1 MRPREGVKGWWRA
14 RLSGLVS
21 FSDGDQASPLPVKD
35 GLVPFLY
42 CQGLALWEGRKKVS
56 FHATAWL
63 SHQWLSGT
71 LGCVWALQEGML
83 SSISDA
89 CHGSGRGSH
98 MPHTCPLCQ
107 EQKTCTVCVHMPN
120 INGVWMLLYE
130 RLFALLRTSVE
141 SEKRLGA
148 KG

>member
-14 RLSGLVS
+14 RLSGLVT
-21 FSDGDQASPLPVKD
+21 FSDWDQASPLPVKD
-35 GLVPFLY
+35 GLSGPLPVL
-42 CQGLALWEGRKKVS
+42 CLTLWEGRKKVS

-63 SHQWLSGT
+63 SQQRLSGA
-71 LGCVWALQEGML
+71 LGCVWALQEGVL
-83 SSISDA
+83 SLISDA
-89 CHGSGRGSH
+89 CHGAGGVATC
-98 MPHTCPLCQ
+98 HTLVLSVQ

-120 INGVWMLLYE
+120 INSVWMLLYE
-130 RLFALLRTSVE
+130 RLFALLRTSME